1 MFKELKE
8 NMIKMREPTENQN
21 SKMETVKK
29 PNENFRAESYND

>member
-29 PNENFRAESYND
+29 TKWKF